1 MKYMLSSMATIRS
14 QLRFFV
20 AGMHHQDLALDRI
33 DRGARDGYLP
43 AALREITYGIQWALG
58 TGRLPGK
65 ADYRVRHMSVQETA
79 RLVAD
84 LFLDGIACSGDVPRA
99 LIARFA

>member
-1 MKYMLSSMATIRS
+1 MTITIRS
-14 QLRFFV
+14 QLRSLV

-33 DRGARDGYLP
+33 DREARDGQLP
-43 AALREITYGIQWALG
+43 MNLREIAYGIQWALE

-65 ADYRVRHMSVQETA
+65 ADYQVRRLKVQEMA

-84 LFLDGIACSGDVPRA
+84 LFLEGIACSGDVPRA
-99 LIARFA
+99 LIVRYA

>member
-1 MKYMLSSMATIRS
+1 MALRS
-14 QLRFFV
+14 QLRSLV
-20 AGMHHQDLALDRI
+20 AGMHRHDLVLDRI
-33 DRGARDGYLP
+33 DREARDGYLP
-43 AALREITYGIQWALG
+43 ANLRQITYGIKWALE

-65 ADYRVRHMSVQETA
+65 ADYMIRHLKAQEIA

-84 LFLDGIACSGDVPRA
+84 MHIAGIECSGDVPRA